1 MLTCVICESAE
12 TALALNEVNFLS
24 DLPERAACPA
34 PVIRLLMQMNEGAV
48 AKVSKATCIY
58 VCVISHYSICRY
70 GAESKR
76 NTRVIRQHRTR
87 YVPT

>member
-1 MLTCVICESAE
+1 LIHS
-12 TALALNEVNFLS
+12 ALALNEVNFSS

-34 PVIRLLMQMNEGAV
+34 PVIGLLMQINEGAV
-48 AKVSKATCIY
+48 AKVSEATCIY

-70 GAESKR
+70 GVESKK

-87 YVPT
+87 YVWT